1 MLQKCR
7 LIRLKCVIKKAAGG
21 KISTFLFCEGKASP
35 EEGAMCLKMSITPI
49 KVSPDKNKRVF
60 SLSRSERYETMSGKH
75 CGPSLHRCPN
85 NDYLQYLQVQLF
97 HDLTRKT

>member
-35 EEGAMCLKMSITPI
+35 EEGAMCLKMSITHKGI
-49 KVSPDKNKRVF
+49 
-60 SLSRSERYETMSGKH
+60 T
-75 CGPSLHRCPN
+75 
-85 NDYLQYLQVQLF
+85 
-97 HDLTRKT
+97 